1 MLIVGIDEAGRGPL
15 AGPVFAAAVILD
27 PKRRIK
33 GLKDSKLLAP
43 ERREVLAEEVKKK
56 AIAWAVASCDVTEI
70 DTLNILWATML
81 AMRRAFEQLG
91 VTPIEALVDGDR
103 VPDLGGCP
111 THPIV
116 KGDRWVPVIS
126 AASILAKTSR
136 DALLRELDREYP
148 AYGFA
153 QHKGYATPEHLAALE
168 RHGPCPHHRRSF
180 APVVQSSFDFAGE
193 WGGAPVN

>member
-33 GLKDSKLLAP
+33 GLKDSKLLPP
-43 ERREVLAEEVKKK
+43 ERREELALEVKKK

-81 AMRRAFEQLG
+81 AMRRAFEKLG

-103 VPDLGGCP
+103 VPDLGSCP

-193 WGGAPVN
+193 WSDAAAN